1 MWSDEGDESNLI
13 IHTKKACELKGGC
26 LVTYHITWQPISLAL
41 FFLILG
47 ILLMLPYHYSYYNDK
62 TLEASWLPNITSLLV
77 TSHSNWF
84 LVLVLPS
91 ISSSKPYPHY
101 PFSKKKIRPI
111 KLRYNISFIFVS
123 WFYCFVRWSRYLYH
137 FMHFYRSR
145 CKIQYLDFFFFFNI
159 IAHKLKVILKGMEPK
174 FRWKWW
180 MRLASWIGMG
190 NPRLKFSANG
200 FGSSW
205 QLAHVELSFLEIGN
219 PSRATVLI
227 LFSRVNTRVWGS
239 SCFSSR

>member
-1 MWSDEGDESNLI
+1 
-13 IHTKKACELKGGC
+13 
-26 LVTYHITWQPISLAL
+26 
-41 FFLILG
+41 
-47 ILLMLPYHYSYYNDK
+47 MLPYHYSYYNDK

-84 LVLVLPS
+84 LVLVLRS
-91 ISSSKPYPHY
+91 IPSSKPYPHY
-101 PFSKKKIRPI
+101 PFSKKITTNQI
-111 KLRYNISFIFVS
+111 VLQYIFYFCIMISLFCTLISLFIPSYAFLSIEMQDSIS
-123 WFYCFVRWSRYLYH
+123 W
-137 FMHFYRSR
+137 
-145 CKIQYLDFFFFFNI
+145 FFFFFNI
-159 IAHKLKVILKGMEPK
+159 IAHKLKLFLKGMEPK